1 MWEFTS
7 DVTSDLRELTV
18 YKGRQITNKIDK
30 NMIRV
35 VKIRAMKKDKIRV
48 GGKGAQ
54 RRGWPW
60 PF

>member
-30 NMIRV
+30 NMICV
-35 VKIRAMKKDKIRV
+35 VKIRAMKKYKIRL
-48 GGKGAQ
+48 GG
-54 RRGWPW
+54 
-60 PF
+60 